1 MGRTIPDNPAI
12 SRAERNGYEPWL
24 YWGYETE
31 EEWVAD
37 QEDDD
42 DEEVDGDVYYGS
54 ETASF

>member
-1 MGRTIPDNPAI
+1 MARMPQNPAI

-31 EEWVAD
+31 AEWVAD

-42 DEEVDGDVYYGS
+42 EEESEDGDVYYGS
-54 ETASF
+54 ETSDF